1 MVREG
6 INWSQ
11 QLEIKNIYT
20 HIFFKFMFTYKTFY
34 VYILYKHNFSQCNK
48 VLYVEIKFN
57 KSHPSFTLLN
67 KENI

>member
-1 MVREG
+1 
-6 INWSQ
+6 
-11 QLEIKNIYT
+11 
-20 HIFFKFMFTYKTFY
+20 MFTYKTFY